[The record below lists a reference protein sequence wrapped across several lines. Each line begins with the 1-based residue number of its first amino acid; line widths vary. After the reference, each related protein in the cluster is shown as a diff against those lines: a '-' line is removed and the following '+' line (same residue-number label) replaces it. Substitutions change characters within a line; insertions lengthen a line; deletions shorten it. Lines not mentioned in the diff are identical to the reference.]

1 MVAYMHNILA
11 DKKRITTSAFLK
23 NLKKIFFVLRMNKK
37 GCMSL
42 QRATHVL
49 SFLELNSSSARFEA
63 RSKDWVSHVPGDSR
77 LG

>member
-42 QRATHVL
+42 Q
-49 SFLELNSSSARFEA
+49 
-63 RSKDWVSHVPGDSR
+63 
-77 LG
+77 